1 MRVNLS
7 VAIVYMSGEKN
18 MDWDESRQGF
28 ILGKLDFIKQGWVD
42 NEQRNHDI
50 RTQNFDPKTMKE
62 RQTCVI
68 DKVVEAPVLRHIF

>member
-1 MRVNLS
+1 
-7 VAIVYMSGEKN
+7 MSGEKN

-68 DKVVEAPVLRHIF
+68 DKVVEAPS